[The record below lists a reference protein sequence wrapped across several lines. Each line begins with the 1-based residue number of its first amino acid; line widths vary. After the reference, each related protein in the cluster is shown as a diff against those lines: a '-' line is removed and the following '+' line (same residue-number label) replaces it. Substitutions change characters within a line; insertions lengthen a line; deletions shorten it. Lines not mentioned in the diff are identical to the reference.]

1 VADKSTMPH
10 QIEPHHDRQ
19 TFIARGIASGEAA
32 RKSGTYISADA
43 VLRKLSKRLGQA
55 RKGRLKQ
62 RAPQK

>member
-1 VADKSTMPH
+1 MSQD
-10 QIEPHHDRQ
+10 QQ
-19 TFIARGIASGEAA
+19 TFIARGIASGVAA

-43 VLRKLSKRLGQA
+43 VLGKLTKRLNHT